1 LIGQA
6 KLLVFASEQVVIPV
20 SFICLGIDLLEA
32 AKQILSV
39 QQKQT
44 ATTIF
49 KHLFI

>member
-20 SFICLGIDLLEA
+20 SFIFLGIDPLEA
-32 AKQILSV
+32 AKQKLSA
-39 QQKQT
+39 QQKQI
-44 ATTIF
+44 ASTIF